1 MTAVPILST
10 RPFDEAAIAQALR
23 DYREAAPLV
32 HCITNSVVTGW
43 TANVLLA
50 SGAAPA
56 MIDNPHES
64 GEFARVASAVLIN
77 LGTPQDHTVA
87 AMRSAVQA
95 ADEAGTPWVLDP
107 VAVGALAW
115 RTEIAHGLLS
125 KSQAAIVR
133 GNASEIIALGGG
145 VGGRGPES
153 VAAPE
158 DALSAAKVLA
168 EGGVSAVAVSG
179 PVDHLTAN
187 TDLIR
192 LVNGHRWLTKVTG
205 VGCALGALMAGYA
218 AVSPALLAAAAATA
232 HLTVAADLAVEQSSG
247 PGSFA
252 VALLDRLETLSPDEL
267 ADRVVLR

>member
-1 MTAVPILST
+1 MTAVPIPPT

-23 DYREAAPLV
+23 DYRETAPLV

-56 MIDNPHES
+56 MIDNPHEA

-87 AMRSAVQA
+87 AMKAAVGV

-107 VAVGALAW
+107 VAVGPLTW
-115 RTEIAHGLLS
+115 RTKIAHDLLTNS
-125 KSQAAIVR
+125 PTIVR

-168 EGGVSAVAVSG
+168 GGGASAVAVSG
-179 PVDHLTAN
+179 PVDHLTGG

-192 LVNGHRWLTKVTG
+192 LANGHQWLTKVTG

-232 HLTVAADLAVEQSSG
+232 HLTVAADVAIEQSSG

-252 VALLDRLETLSPDEL
+252 AALLDRLETLSPDEL
-267 ADRVVLR
+267 ADRVVLL